1 MITHN
6 DTCFSVLLDH
16 EDINGCVDIAKF
28 GVEAMVK
35 RQLSRELLQ
44 TMAEFIVFSATE
56 RRITFDP
63 NRDPA
68 ELAASAEDESVIEAI
83 EAIEAIEGQAVMT
96 IQRLVSLEQAK
107 KHRK

>member
-35 RQLSRELLQ
+35 HNLSRDLLQ
-44 TMAEFIVFSATE
+44 SMAEFIVQYATG
-56 RRITFDP
+56 RVITFDP
-63 NRDPA
+63 DQG
-68 ELAASAEDESVIEAI
+68 AI
-83 EAIEAIEGQAVMT
+83 EDDTPIEGQALMT
-96 IQRLVSLEQAK
+96 IQRLICLEQANK
-107 KHRK
+107 GRK